1 MFSFFSMERRMAALF
16 LLALVLIGWQAVRTK
31 PLALPPLSF
40 GWKGGEQV
48 FPIAA
53 PFWVDPVALPEG
65 RLERYKLLRQ
75 HSVPW
80 PNIAATAA
88 ASGGCEGFIR
98 TSSTAWVRRSL
109 DPSLLPGTDRDTL
122 SYAANDF
129 LDDDDGD
136 GDALD
141 AGELTPSGAG
151 AEVELFCPPPAGGE
165 ALP

>member
-1 MFSFFSMERRMAALF
+1 MAALF

-31 PLALPPLSF
+31 PLGLPPLSF

-53 PFWVDPVALPEG
+53 PFWVDPVDLPEG
-65 RLERYKLLRQ
+65 RLERYKVLQR

-80 PNIAATAA
+80 PDIAA
-88 ASGGCEGFIR
+88 GGGACEGFIR
-98 TSSTAWVRRSL
+98 TSSSVWVRRGL
-109 DPSLLPGTDRDTL
+109 DPRLLPGTDRDTL
-122 SYAANDF
+122 SYAAKDF

-141 AGELTPSGAG
+141 AGELISGGTG

>member
-1 MFSFFSMERRMAALF
+1 MAALF
-16 LLALVLIGWQAVRTK
+16 LLALILIGWQAVRTK
-31 PLALPPLSF
+31 PLAQPPLSF

-53 PFWVDPVALPEG
+53 PFWVDPVGLPEG
-65 RLERYKLLRQ
+65 RPERYKVLRK

-80 PNIAATAA
+80 PGVPA
-88 ASGGCEGFIR
+88 GGACESFIR
-98 TSSTAWVRRSL
+98 TSSFTWARRGVE
-109 DPSLLPGTDRDTL
+109 PALLPPAAAAGGETLRFEARD
-122 SYAANDF
+122 F
-129 LDDDDGD
+129 IDDDDGD

-141 AGELTPSGAG
+141 AGELTRSGAG

>member
-1 MFSFFSMERRMAALF
+1 MAALF

-31 PLALPPLSF
+31 PMALPSLSF
-40 GWKGGEQV
+40 GWRGGEQV

-53 PFWVDPVALPEG
+53 PFWVDPVALPAE
-65 RLERYKLLRQ
+65 RLERYKVLRR

-80 PNIAATAA
+80 PNIGATAA
-88 ASGGCEGFIR
+88 TDATAANTADGACESFIR
-98 TSSTAWVRRSL
+98 TSSSAWVRRGI
-109 DPSLLPGTDRDTL
+109 DPGLLPPAAGGGETL
-122 SYAANDF
+122 RYAAKDF

-141 AGELTPSGAG
+141 AGELIPGGSG
-151 AEVELFCPPPAGGE
+151 AEVELFCPPPTGGE